1 MSDERNKQELYEEQ
15 PIIEP
20 DIMPNTNPTVYEE
33 QPIIEPDIMPNTNPT
48 EEPEVSQNIPPTT
61 AVHDV
66 HDTLESIPAP
76 ESPIEPEIKKEAV
89 FTIDQRELAAILSFD
104 NSNPPYGYVFAKQ
117 EFKRLMDVMKEV
129 EQSEQEKVEQ
139 PKADTRT
146 EPHSRLVIIKNGEQD
161 LQELARKTAE
171 ELAQIPRKE
180 EPEVALVDKD
190 NMLRKVVPLH
200 EYLDEYGVDNLIKLM
215 DEQGLSVQ
223 HSAFPEACYSRL
235 EDGSHKVEF
244 AYSGSLYAGE
254 YYDAN
259 RTDEITIHNAINRD
273 ELAIDE
279 VTRSGVSQAKH
290 DEHHEAARDMAL
302 ARADAASALDRTD
315 TASSNA
321 LDLEM
326 EDPNVEHGDSWGP
339 SFY

>member
-1 MSDERNKQELYEEQ
+1 MSDERNKQEL
-15 PIIEP
+15 
-20 DIMPNTNPTVYEE
+20 YEE

-190 NMLRKVVPLH
+190 NML
-200 EYLDEYGVDNLIKLM
+200 
-215 DEQGLSVQ
+215 
-223 HSAFPEACYSRL
+223 
-235 EDGSHKVEF
+235 
-244 AYSGSLYAGE
+244 
-254 YYDAN
+254 
-259 RTDEITIHNAINRD
+259 
-273 ELAIDE
+273 
-279 VTRSGVSQAKH
+279 
-290 DEHHEAARDMAL
+290 
-302 ARADAASALDRTD
+302 
-315 TASSNA
+315 
-321 LDLEM
+321 
-326 EDPNVEHGDSWGP
+326 
-339 SFY
+339 